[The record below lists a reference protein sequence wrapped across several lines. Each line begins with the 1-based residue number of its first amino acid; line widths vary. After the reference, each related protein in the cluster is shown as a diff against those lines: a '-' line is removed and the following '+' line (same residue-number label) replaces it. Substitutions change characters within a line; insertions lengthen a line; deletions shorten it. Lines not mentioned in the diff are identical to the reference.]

1 MASRQEMQEQETFVF
16 EAQVFRRVT
25 YRQVHTV
32 QVEARCEEDAE
43 AAFIEACDHAYGD
56 DQLPDSIEVKVTRP
70 DGSREVE
77 TFSIYGGDESPE
89 QDDWPDD
96 FDSWEFDGCE
106 PHSGADEAKAAAKD
120 QAKCRERNPEL
131 FEVQA

>member
-1 MASRQEMQEQETFVF
+1 MTSRQEMQEQETFVF
-16 EAQVFRRVT
+16 EAQVSRNVT
-25 YRQVHTV
+25 YRQHHY
-32 QVEARCEEDAE
+32 VEVLARCEEDAD
-43 AAFIEACDHAYGD
+43 AAIREACQEAFGD
-56 DQLPDSIEVKVTRP
+56 DRLPDSIEVKVTRP

-77 TFSIYGGDESPE
+77 TFEIRGGGDDPE

-96 FDSWEFDGCE
+96 YEDWESDGCE
-106 PHSGADEAKAAAKD
+106 PHTGADEAKAAAKD